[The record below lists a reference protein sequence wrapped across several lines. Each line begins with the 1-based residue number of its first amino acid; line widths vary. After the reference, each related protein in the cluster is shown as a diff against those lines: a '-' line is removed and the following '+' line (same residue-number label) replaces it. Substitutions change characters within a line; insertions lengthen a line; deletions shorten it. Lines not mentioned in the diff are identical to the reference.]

1 MSIKNIFK
9 LFFHISLSMNCS
21 ICQKKMNL
29 SEGITEHNMQRC
41 HVLCKEQYDK
51 SWRKVKGLNDL
62 Y

>member
-1 MSIKNIFK
+1 
-9 LFFHISLSMNCS
+9 MNCS

-41 HVLCKEQYDK
+41 HVLCKKQYDK